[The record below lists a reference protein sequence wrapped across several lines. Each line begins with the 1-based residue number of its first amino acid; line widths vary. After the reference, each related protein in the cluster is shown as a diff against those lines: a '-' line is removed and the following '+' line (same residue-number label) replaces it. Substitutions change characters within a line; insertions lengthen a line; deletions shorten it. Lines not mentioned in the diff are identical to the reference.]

1 MVAIQIQG
9 VSKANSVKCWW
20 FRRITFPI
28 QLQHYHPIS
37 LVLCVT
43 CSDSLQT
50 GVFQAWR
57 EAPLTGSSDLKCIS
71 LEGGLLMRTR
81 GDRTCSRSFSRMV
94 LKAEVSEMCVISLV
108 ILSLLEARMQA
119 RSSRYWFLV
128 ISLLSEKS
136 WLVVIFSRMWQK
148 LEGDTRLVLGGST
161 GLTILTAPTMPHAS
175 FCHQP
180 LKNPAD

>member
-1 MVAIQIQG
+1 MLG
-9 VSKANSVKCWW
+9 VC
-20 FRRITFPI
+20 RITFPSSHSI
-28 QLQHYHPIS
+28 IIPLAWYH
-37 LVLCVT
+37 VK

-94 LKAEVSEMCVISLV
+94 LKAEVSEMSVVSLV

-119 RSSRYWFLV
+119 RSSSYLFLV

-136 WLVVIFSRMWQK
+136 CLVVIFSRMWQK
-148 LEGDTRLVLGGST
+148 LEGDTRLVLDGSI
-161 GLTILTAPTMPHAS
+161 GLTIFAAPHAS
-175 FCHQP
+175 CWFLPSVPWKILQTRSF
-180 LKNPAD
+180 LNPFF